1 MLPPGDSHENLPP
14 KSQGRS
20 RAPDV
25 YAGCGDTGPTLEEP
39 RAQQGTLRGMPGV
52 RGALVI

>member
-1 MLPPGDSHENLPP
+1 MLLPGDSHENLPP

-39 RAQQGTLRGMPGV
+39 RAQQGTLKGMPGV